1 MATATE
7 IDGPGDSSREFRRAA
22 LGLGFVYWAGV
33 FVSSSILWGLA
44 GTDPIESAPGKL
56 AYAVLCSGVTTAIAL
71 VLVRA
76 TALSFAAKAALCF
89 VLAHLAGPIGV
100 AIDYG
105 IYVVCVWPAPAV
117 FSPKDAVLSLVDT
130 TAGFFGWA
138 CLFMALLYSFEVRD
152 RERRL
157 AAVREEALAAQ
168 MRALRYQVNPHFLFN
183 TLNSIA
189 GLIEE
194 GAAERSG
201 RMVMSLSTF
210 LRTTLAIDPL
220 DDVPLA
226 DEIALQTGYL
236 EIERERF
243 SDRLRLGVDAPA
255 DLMGALVPS
264 LILQPLVENAVKHG
278 VGATAG
284 AVEIALAARRAAGRL
299 QLIVENDMPVGRG
312 DAPPGIGVGLRNVA
326 DRLAAR
332 FPGDA
337 AFTAGPVAPG
347 RWRAVVDLPWRA
359 A

>member
-1 MATATE
+1 ME

-22 LGLGFVYWAGV
+22 LGLGLVYWAGV
-33 FVSSSILWGLA
+33 FVSSSFLWGLA
-44 GTDPIESAPGKL
+44 GTDPITSAPGKL
-56 AYAVLCSGVTTAIAL
+56 AYMALCSGVTTVIAL
-71 VLVRA
+71 VLMRV
-76 TALSFAAKAALCF
+76 TTLSFPAKAALCF
-89 VLAHLAGPIGV
+89 VLAHLAGPVGV
-100 AIDYG
+100 AINFG
-105 IYVVCVWPAPAV
+105 IYVVCVWPQPVV
-117 FSPKDAVLSLVDT
+117 FDLHAAALDMVDT

-189 GLIEE
+189 GLVEE
-194 GAAERSG
+194 GAAERAG

-210 LRTTLAIDPL
+210 LRTTLAVDPF

-226 DEIALQTGYL
+226 DEIALQAGYL
-236 EIERERF
+236 AIERERF
-243 SDRLRLGVDAPA
+243 SDRLRLGVDAPP
-255 DLMGALVPS
+255 DLMDALVPS

-284 AVEIALAARRAAGRL
+284 SVEIALAARRSAGRL
-299 QLIVENDMPVGRG
+299 QLIVENDMPAAPC
-312 DAPPGIGVGLRNVA
+312 DAPPGIGLGLRNVA

-337 AFTAGPVAPG
+337 AFSAGPVAPG